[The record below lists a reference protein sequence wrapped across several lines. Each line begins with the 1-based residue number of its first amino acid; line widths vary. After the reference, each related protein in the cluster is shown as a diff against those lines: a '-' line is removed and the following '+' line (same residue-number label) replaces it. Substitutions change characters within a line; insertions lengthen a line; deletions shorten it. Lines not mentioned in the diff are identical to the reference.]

1 MMKNNVRIGIFALSV
16 LLRGSQLIAGAA
28 VSEADAVR
36 AIIGEASNQGE
47 RGMLAVACAIR
58 NRGTLQGV
66 YGLKAKHVDKQ
77 PAWVFDR
84 ARKAWAE
91 SAKAD
96 ITGGANHWENV
107 KAFGQPRWAAK
118 MTKTVLVKD
127 HQFYR
132 N

>member
-1 MMKNNVRIGIFALSV
+1 
-16 LLRGSQLIAGAA
+16 
-28 VSEADAVR
+28 
-36 AIIGEASNQGE
+36 
-47 RGMLAVACAIR
+47 MLAVACAIR
-58 NRGTLQGV
+58 NRGTLKGV
-66 YGLKAKHVDKQ
+66 FGSRAKHVDKQ
-77 PAWVFDR
+77 PKWVFDR

-91 SAKAD
+91 SANKD

-107 KAFGQPRWAAK
+107 KAFGKPYWADS